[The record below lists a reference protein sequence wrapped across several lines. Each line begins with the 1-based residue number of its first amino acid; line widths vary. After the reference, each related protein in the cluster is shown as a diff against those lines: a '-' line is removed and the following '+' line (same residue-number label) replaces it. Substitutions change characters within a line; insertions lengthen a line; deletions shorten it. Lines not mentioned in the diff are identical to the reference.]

1 MMRPFINH
9 TDRKAAA
16 NRSEACAAAH
26 CDPHRQ
32 SKAELRA
39 MLAEAVRNTARLAQK
54 HETKASR

>member
-32 SKAELRA
+32 SKAELRT
-39 MLAEAVRNTARLAQK
+39 MLAEAVRNTARLAEPREAK
-54 HETKASR
+54 